1 MRPISC
7 RVRNVTKSIFR
18 STQRWITLL
27 QSSRVGIAHRASAVS
42 TVVGGQCPP
51 YLTCPSATGVASY
64 KSCVGRH
71 LHQGH
76 CIRLNCYEMSGF
88 AMAVAKGWQRGDRRK
103 VCCKRGLWSK
113 NGPMVL
119 RAVRA
124 GKRQNLGG
132 FATRWF
138 GGAGKNGGLPRWG
151 VAKPGGFCNENA
163 GKHGFSLQNS
173 AARKWQTVAP
183 AEVSGRPADEF
194 RKAGPWV
201 LQNQIPPAG
210 KTTGGLSIWTAP
222 LRAAILARSASK

>member
-1 MRPISC
+1 MYNCECDMGRGSGGSPVVHGVFTGRRPVP
-7 RVRNVTKSIFR
+7 R
-18 STQRWITLL
+18 
-27 QSSRVGIAHRASAVS
+27 GD
-42 TVVGGQCPP
+42 G
-51 YLTCPSATGVASY
+51 
-64 KSCVGRH
+64 
-71 LHQGH
+71 
-76 CIRLNCYEMSGF
+76 MSGF

-103 VCCKRGLWSK
+103 GCWKRGLWSK
-113 NGPMVL
+113 NGPRVL

-124 GKRQNLGG
+124 GKRQNLGS

-138 GGAGKNGGLPRWG
+138 GGAGKYRGLPRRG

-210 KTTGGLSIWTAP
+210 TTTGGLSIWTAP